1 MWEQEVTMHAGS
13 VGSLEL
19 LRIVT
24 EDEHWSSLGFRW
36 PLWMVVVHGH
46 VEVVQWILARDG
58 SGA

>member
-1 MWEQEVTMHAGS
+1 MHAGS